1 MKRSKR
7 ILIIILFA
15 LLLFVPFEVEASSWK
30 FIWKNTTV
38 HVPVGASIEYYKNY
52 PQAYLYKDGVLLGDA
67 DITYNTE
74 GDWLYYFKDVNTAKL
89 GRYQVWYKAYNAKYS
104 PGTCTGYKSLITFV
118 VEDKESPYIKV
129 LEPVMKIR
137 RGDEYNLSANYTVRD
152 NYKVESVTEVH
163 SINTGVVGTYPVT
176 VIARDSSG
184 NQRKASFEAF
194 VYENQAPVISS
205 DIESG
210 VLKIP
215 VHEDYDIR
223 SHFTAMDKFE
233 GDITNKIIFP
243 TLDTNMVSEY
253 NYTVSVSNDAGLSD
267 SITITIKVV
276 DEEAP
281 TLELTTHSILLDYT
295 LDFSTVDFKKYIKSL
310 TDNTSINY
318 ENLSITNDLENRVG
332 NYTIW
337 YSYTDGIYTVND
349 SIEVSLVSYNKPKI
363 YVDDIELYVDSSIN
377 LYDVIELDDPSDPDI
392 YDSLIIY
399 DQNVNYNKEGIYYAE
414 AYCMNSSGQST
425 TKSFKIIIHDTSLFK
440 EENMPFYIVIF
451 VSALI
456 ILILVLFILIY
467 FLSKRRKKSL

>member
-1 MKRSKR
+1 
-7 ILIIILFA
+7 
-15 LLLFVPFEVEASSWK
+15 
-30 FIWKNTTV
+30 
-38 HVPVGASIEYYKNY
+38 
-52 PQAYLYKDGVLLGDA
+52 
-67 DITYNTE
+67 
-74 GDWLYYFKDVNTAKL
+74 
-89 GRYQVWYKAYNAKYS
+89 
-104 PGTCTGYKSLITFV
+104 
-118 VEDKESPYIKV
+118 
-129 LEPVMKIR
+129 MKIR

-215 VHEDYDIR
+215 VHEDYDIK

-243 TLDTNMVSEY
+243 TLDTSMVSEY
-253 NYTVSVSNDAGLSD
+253 DYTVSVSNDAGLSD